1 MENWG
6 LITYPESR
14 LLFDS
19 AIHPSSRPFKIAEVM
34 AHELSH
40 QWFGNLVTPKW
51 WSYLWLSEGFATL
64 FESLAIDLVRIF

>member
-6 LITYPESR
+6 LITYPDRR

-19 AIHPSSRPFKIAEVM
+19 TVHLAFRQQDLTTTI

-40 QWFGNLVTPKW
+40 QWFGNLVSPKW
-51 WSYLWLSEGFATL
+51 WSYLWLNEGFATL
-64 FESLAIDLVRIF
+64 FQTLATDLVR